1 VPIHEEGAN
10 SRGGVPGPRRP
21 TLGGVPKRIANSE
34 EPIYEEEC
42 RFMRGAD
49 LDEEAERMADLKKTR
64 LRGSIDYDNVVLN
77 KADFNGI
84 DKQHKA

>member
-1 VPIHEEGAN
+1 MQGCQFT
-10 SRGGVPGPRRP
+10 RRVPGPRRP

-34 EPIYEEEC
+34 EPIHEEEC

-77 KADFNGI
+77 NADFNGI

>member
-1 VPIHEEGAN
+1 MQGCQFT
-10 SRGGVPGPRRP
+10 RRP

-34 EPIYEEEC
+34 RVNSRGGVPIHEEEC

-77 KADFNGI
+77 KAEFNGI

>member
-1 VPIHEEGAN
+1 MPIHEEGARSEEAN
-10 SRGGVPGPRRP
+10 IRRCTEEDSKFRRADLRGG
-21 TLGGVPKRIANSE
+21 
-34 EPIYEEEC
+34 EPIHEGC
-42 RFMRGAD
+42 RFTKRGAD